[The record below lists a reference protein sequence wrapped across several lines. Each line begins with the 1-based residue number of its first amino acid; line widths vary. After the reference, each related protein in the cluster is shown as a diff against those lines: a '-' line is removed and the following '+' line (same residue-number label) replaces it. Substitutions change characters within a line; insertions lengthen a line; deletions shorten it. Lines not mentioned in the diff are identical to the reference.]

1 MTLNL
6 TDGYDDCSILFYSDI
21 CYIFLFICGVFYVL
35 YRIIFSNMIN
45 TNFENKIFL
54 QYELSSDCAQLVG
67 MLRRRC
73 LDDET

>member
-1 MTLNL
+1 MVMMIVLFF
-6 TDGYDDCSILFYSDI
+6 SIQIFATFSCLFVG
-21 CYIFLFICGVFYVL
+21 FFYVL